1 MSAHAYSEPYSYDRR
16 HARNLLRSNAPAP
29 VPRKSADIVTLIPR
43 EFNRDKNIELVYP
56 KYKGALGLFTLLLI
70 VGLHFATFAYF
81 YFKPEL
87 PITQAEIP
95 PMTVELYRPPVEEP
109 PPPPKEELP
118 PPPPKV
124 EQPKP
129 VEKPKEKIAEPKP
142 VPVVEKAVEPPPPPP
157 PPAPPPITPATANPG
172 YLRNPAPE
180 YPEQAVERGWEGT
193 VILNVHVLG
202 NGKPDSVEIKT
213 SSGRKVLDTAAIQ
226 TVKRWSFVP
235 AKQGET
241 PVDSWVEVPIDFK
254 LSNS

>member
-16 HARNLLRSNAPAP
+16 HARNLLRSNTPAPA
-29 VPRKSADIVTLIPR
+29 PRKSADIVTLIPR
-43 EFNRDKNIELVYP
+43 EFNRDKQIELVYP
-56 KYKGALGLFTLLLI
+56 KYKGALSTLTLLLI

-142 VPVVEKAVEPPPPPP
+142 VPVVEKVVETPPPP
-157 PPAPPPITPATANPG
+157 PPAPPPVTPATANPG

>member
-16 HARNLLRSNAPAP
+16 HARNLLRTNTPAP
-29 VPRKSADIVTLIPR
+29 RPRKSADVVTLIPR

-56 KYKGALGLFTLLLI
+56 KYKGVLSALTLLLI
-70 VGLHFATFAYF
+70 VGLHLGTFAYF

-95 PMTVELYRPPVEEP
+95 PMTMELYRPPVEAP

-118 PPPPKV
+118 PPPPKL
-124 EQPKP
+124 EKPRP
-129 VEKPKEKIAEPKP
+129 VEKQKEKIAEPTP
-142 VPVVEKAVEPPPPPP
+142 VPVVETVVAPP

-193 VILNVHVLG
+193 VILNVHVMG

-226 TVKRWSFVP
+226 TVRRWSFVP